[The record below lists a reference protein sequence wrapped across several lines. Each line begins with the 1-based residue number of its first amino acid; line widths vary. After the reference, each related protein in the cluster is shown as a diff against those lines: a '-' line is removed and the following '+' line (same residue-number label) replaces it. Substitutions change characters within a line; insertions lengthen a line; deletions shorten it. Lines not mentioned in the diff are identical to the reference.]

1 MSIVAPFR
9 LRPMRLEDL
18 DAVMVIEGSSFPTS
32 WPRSGYEHELTRN
45 EHAHYQVLLGPDEQ
59 IVGYGGQWLVAGEGH
74 ISIMAVDPA
83 WRGHGLGELLL
94 STLIQQAEEAG
105 AERVLLEVRTGN
117 LTAQAL
123 YLKYQ
128 FVEVG
133 QRPRYYHDTGED
145 ALLMTL
151 ELHRPGVREALQQ
164 NREALHARISASVD
178 EEEE

>member
-1 MSIVAPFR
+1 MPPFR

-18 DAVMVIEGSSFPTS
+18 DAIMAIEGNSFPTP

-45 EHAHYQVLLGPDEQ
+45 EHAHYQVLLGPEEQ
-59 IVGYGGQWLVAGEGH
+59 IIGYGGQWLVAGEGH

-94 STLIQQAEEAG
+94 STLVQQAEEAG
-105 AERVLLEVRTGN
+105 AERVLLEVRVGN

-123 YLKYQ
+123 YQKYQ

-133 QRPRYYHDTGED
+133 RRPNYYRDTGED

-151 ELHRPGVREALQQ
+151 ELDRAGVRQALRQ
-164 NREALHARISASVD
+164 NRAALRARLIAGGK
-178 EEEE
+178 EEE

>member
-1 MSIVAPFR
+1 
-9 LRPMRLEDL
+9 MRLDDL
-18 DAVMVIEGSSFPTS
+18 DAVMTIEGSSFLTP

-45 EHAHYQVLLGPDEQ
+45 EHAHYHVLLGPDEQ

-74 ISIMAVDPA
+74 ISIMAIDPA

-94 STLIQQAEEAG
+94 SSLIQQAEEGG
-105 AERVLLEVRTGN
+105 AERVLLEVRTSN

-123 YLKYQ
+123 YQKYQ
-128 FVEVG
+128 FEEVG
-133 QRPRYYHDTGED
+133 RRPHYYHDTGED

-151 ELHRPGVREALQQ
+151 ELNRPGVPDILRQNRAALQ
-164 NREALHARISASVD
+164 ARLAAGD

>member
-1 MSIVAPFR
+1 MSPFR

-18 DAVMVIEGSSFPTS
+18 DAVMAIESSSFPTP
-32 WPRSGYEHELTRN
+32 WPRSGYERELTRN
-45 EHAHYQVLLGPDEQ
+45 DHAHYQVLLGPNEQ
-59 IVGYGGQWLVAGEGH
+59 LVGYGGQWLVAGEGH

-94 STLIQQAEEAG
+94 SALVQQAEEAG
-105 AERVLLEVRTGN
+105 AERVLLEVRVGN

-123 YLKYQ
+123 YRKYW
-128 FVEVG
+128 FEEVG
-133 QRPRYYHDTGED
+133 RRPHYYRDTGED

-151 ELHRPGVREALQQ
+151 DLNRAGVREALQQ
-164 NREALHARISASVD
+164 NRAALQARLAAGS